1 MSDRSLPR
9 IIICG
14 AAPLPIIIIVMWKG
28 RMEHRIT
35 PTALRFPVLGQ
46 VRISPASAEI
56 QIPRIAKAS
65 GLDEEKLREIV
76 KNNTSGKLFGIFGEE
91 TVNVLKVN
99 IEIAKNM
106 GIL

>member
-1 MSDRSLPR
+1 MKKNPDVKKEN
-9 IIICG
+9 I
-14 AAPLPIIIIVMWKG
+14 
-28 RMEHRIT
+28 
-35 PTALRFPVLGQ
+35 PTDLLTASGSGLDPH
-46 VRISPASAEI
+46 ISPASAEI
-56 QIPRIAKAS
+56 QIPRIAKSS

-106 GIL
+106 EIL